1 MTTLKTMRWIMYLA
15 GGAGIT
21 VAVVLVGI
29 GLIFGRWD
37 QALFAFVW
45 LLLMSANFHEYMTNQ
60 NRRDGYH
67 AKEMAT
73 MKRDQITWAE
83 QVILSKSLLASRFAH
98 RVSALGLD
106 RDEGSLA
113 AAGNLFAEIA
123 MIELPDGVAE
133 NIVKLHAQAAEAAEA
148 CRTGQMPSE
157 RVLH

>member
-45 LLLMSANFHEYMTNQ
+45 LLLMSANFHEYTRTQ
-60 NRRDGYH
+60 KRRDGYH
-67 AKEMAT
+67 AAEMSEL
-73 MKRDQITWAE
+73 KRDQIRWAE
-83 QVILSKSLLASRFAH
+83 DIVLAKSVLASQFAH
-98 RVSALGLD
+98 RVVAVGMGHNQKAI
-106 RDEGSLA
+106 E
-113 AAGNLFAEIA
+113 AAGMLFGAVA
-123 MIELPDGVAE
+123 KVELPEGCAE
-133 NIVKLHAQAAEAAEA
+133 NVVRLHAQAAEAAEA
-148 CRTGQMPSE
+148 CRIGQMPSD